1 MDESEKNLLDNIKY
15 LDTSQLFKK
24 DNYIEISINDILI
37 PAYITNEKENKK
49 FEIYYQNSENKLE
62 ISYHY
67 LILYGENEYAEQ
79 YKLRKYPINLN
90 FRKFDITNV
99 INYINKALAKYNII
113 LNSKNNNN
121 YNSNSFNLFEKDNN
135 SSISTTSSNNLNN
148 NNSSSN
154 NFKNSEQKGKLI
166 DINGYYIYQFLE
178 GFILDSFSVCIE
190 NLKMNN
196 FNINDKNLL
205 ILILDIII
213 YLADFVKLNLD
224 KYKSAYYNRKLLI
237 VSKMHSI
244 LVNFDSLI
252 YNLTPNFDIIYNSN
266 LDLNKKLAE
275 IANLVYEIILSSKY
289 KNQIPLQC
297 LIIFIKLI
305 CQGQVKECI
314 ENYNKKEIYDI
325 LNDHMK
331 NLDKNE
337 LIYYKKD
344 SSMKEICNNLVSN
357 LFDNKIESFID
368 ETYYSYLLSCLK
380 FNNLEKKMNALT
392 DINNIINEF
401 QDKKKV
407 DINFKNFI
415 EKNNI
420 LEIFF
425 EESTHD
431 EVIKRSIN
439 LFTYL
444 AKYNCLSDNI
454 IEKIIQ
460 KQSNNDIMKKI

>member
-37 PAYITNEKENKK
+37 PAYIINEKENKK
-49 FEIYYQNSENKLE
+49 FEIYYQNSENKVE

-90 FRKFDITNV
+90 FRKFDISNV
-99 INYINKALAKYNII
+99 INYINKAIAKYNII

-148 NNSSSN
+148 NNNSSN

-224 KYKSAYYNRKLLI
+224 KYK
-237 VSKMHSI
+237 
-244 LVNFDSLI
+244 
-252 YNLTPNFDIIYNSN
+252 
-266 LDLNKKLAE
+266 
-275 IANLVYEIILSSKY
+275 
-289 KNQIPLQC
+289 
-297 LIIFIKLI
+297 
-305 CQGQVKECI
+305 
-314 ENYNKKEIYDI
+314 
-325 LNDHMK
+325 
-331 NLDKNE
+331 
-337 LIYYKKD
+337 
-344 SSMKEICNNLVSN
+344 
-357 LFDNKIESFID
+357 
-368 ETYYSYLLSCLK
+368 
-380 FNNLEKKMNALT
+380 
-392 DINNIINEF
+392 
-401 QDKKKV
+401 
-407 DINFKNFI
+407 
-415 EKNNI
+415 
-420 LEIFF
+420 
-425 EESTHD
+425 
-431 EVIKRSIN
+431 
-439 LFTYL
+439 
-444 AKYNCLSDNI
+444 
-454 IEKIIQ
+454 
-460 KQSNNDIMKKI
+460 